1 MESHQSLTGYA
12 GLLHSKAKQ
21 VRQLA
26 QKSVLNLKNP
36 TFNLSEKGKLTIR
49 FHTGSARRSAP
60 ASAMMERTEITD
72 PAQREEQFISY
83 MRKSISEMDEVTRNL
98 TAFLAESRS
107 RKMGNLGRNEAGQ
120 AGE

>member
-1 MESHQSLTGYA
+1 
-12 GLLHSKAKQ
+12 
-21 VRQLA
+21 
-26 QKSVLNLKNP
+26 
-36 TFNLSEKGKLTIR
+36 
-49 FHTGSARRSAP
+49 
-60 ASAMMERTEITD
+60 MMERTEITD